1 MAGKDKEIVDA
12 CHPFLVIDFFLK
24 TVIYLISCIRTK
36 LLLMTCLE
44 VIAYVVS
51 VSRAAIS
58 SYLCLC
64 QYASYILSTAIVY
77 LGLIVKKLSTLEVFK
92 PLCVCLSVCASSAR
106 LSRSCRNICV
116 SAMSENRR
124 CR

>member
-92 PLCVCLSVCASSAR
+92 ASLCLSVCASSAR

>member
-1 MAGKDKEIVDA
+1 LI
-12 CHPFLVIDFFLK
+12 FFLK

-92 PLCVCLSVCASSAR
+92 PLCVCLSV
-106 LSRSCRNICV
+106 LPLPVCRVPVEISVCQLCLKTVGVVKPHGV
-116 SAMSENRR
+116 SKPHP
-124 CR
+124 